1 MIRRILPS
9 FFKRYI
15 GLFISMVFVSMLSV
29 ALLCTFVSSIT
40 NLKSIYASYLDKY
53 GNVDE
58 QVSISLVEKSDLTP
72 LNDIAEIETYDARLT
87 LDSFLKKD
95 DGRTIVTRVFS
106 YDEKNDGVF
115 KRYILESKEPD
126 KNIPNLSICRKF
138 AKNNGF
144 KLGDTIQLGYFGIFA
159 DFHISEIVETAEGI
173 YPRAN
178 DYIWSDNQDFGYMY
192 INNTELTK
200 ALLSLAEV
208 VKERIASD
216 SEFAE
221 EYERI
226 VSITGITFPDLRT
239 IDAHFV
245 DDFANQIIVRNVEG
259 TGSNDVLKKIEKVV
273 KDIGSEVKTA
283 TIGENLPYRVYMSN
297 AIRQLTI
304 ASVFLP
310 VFFYSVAMIV
320 IGLFM
325 NQIIKS
331 MTSQIGVLMS
341 IGVGYGDIISVF
353 LAFAALMGL
362 TSGVLGVPIG
372 YGINVLLVNVMI
384 QTYSIPILTA
394 SLSIPICALA
404 IGALVLFALL
414 ATFLSCLTIF
424 KISPKDAVISNESK
438 RRKMPKAIEKVIDK
452 GPLNIKLG
460 VNSIVQNPRRFFVS
474 AFSIAASII
483 LILLSSFFYVSKNEM
498 ISQSVNRRLNYD
510 CQIYFTEKE
519 EQSSIDDFRS
529 QSFIKEDEDGDK
541 LFEDCYYTYVQATHG
556 GDPIY
561 LECLAFDP
569 SSQADLISIPGS
581 NGSGEINIQ
590 ETGVILPKTDAQR
603 LGVKKGETIT
613 INEKAVV
620 VTDISFQY
628 FHPITYL
635 SKTQMKDISDQYVSS
650 FILDVQDEEAFLTY
664 LSENKNQCLTVF
676 TRSLAKD
683 LYAIF
688 NSIDVFIYI
697 MIGFSLGMSFVIL
710 TIMSQ
715 NALLEQQR
723 QISVM
728 RAIGFRV
735 LDISNLWTLQSIG
748 QIILSA
754 IVAIPAGVGVSLIL
768 FKMCSSAAQIYPFI
782 FSWPVVLMA
791 LGFVLVVIAS
801 AHGISM
807 FTIRRWNLADNT
819 RSRE

>member
-40 NLKSIYASYLDKY
+40 NLKSIYSAYLEKY
-53 GNVDE
+53 GDIDE
-58 QVSISLVEKSDLTP
+58 QLSISLVEKSDLSP
-72 LNDIAEIETYDARLT
+72 LDDIVEIESYDARLT
-87 LDSFLKKD
+87 IDSYLKKD
-95 DGRTIVTRVFS
+95 DGRTIVTRLFS
-106 YDEKNDGVF
+106 YDEKNDEVF
-115 KRYILESKEPD
+115 KRYILESTKPSQTE
-126 KNIPNLSICRKF
+126 PNLSICRKF

-144 KLGDTIQLGYFGIFA
+144 KLGDTIQLGYFGVFA

-192 INNTELTK
+192 INNEELTK

-208 VKERIASD
+208 VKEKIITD

-221 EYERI
+221 QYEEF

-239 IDAHFV
+239 IDTHFV
-245 DDFANQIIVRNVEG
+245 DTFANQIIVKNVEG
-259 TGSNDVLKKIEKVV
+259 TGSEEVLKKIEKVI
-273 KDIGSEVKTA
+273 KDIGAEVKTA
-283 TIGENLPYRVYMSN
+283 TIGDNLPYRIYMSN

-331 MTSQIGVLMS
+331 MTAQIGVLMS
-341 IGVGYGDIISVF
+341 IGVGHGDIISVF
-353 LAFAALMGL
+353 LVFAALMGL

-394 SLSIPICALA
+394 SLSIPICAMA

-424 KISPKDAVISNESK
+424 KITPKDAVISNESK
-438 RRKMPKAIEKVIDK
+438 RRKMPKALEKVIDK

-498 ISQSVNRRLNYD
+498 ISQSVKRRLNYD
-510 CQIYFTEKE
+510 CQIYLTQKE
-519 EQSSIDDFRS
+519 EDSFIEDFRS
-529 QSFIKEDEDGDK
+529 QSFIKEEDGVK
-541 LFEDCYYTYVQATHG
+541 LFEDCYYTYIQASHS

-569 SSQADLISIPGS
+569 NSKTELICIPG
-581 NGSGEINIQ
+581 GSGYGTINIQ
-590 ETGVILPKTDAQR
+590 ESGLILPKSDAQR
-603 LGVKKGETIT
+603 LGVKKGDSIT
-613 INEKAVV
+613 INEKEVV
-620 VTDISFQY
+620 ITDISFQY

-635 SKTQMKDISDQYVSS
+635 SKNQLAEISDKYVSS

-748 QIILSA
+748 QIILSS

-768 FKMCSSAAQIYPFI
+768 FNMCSSAAQIYPFI

-791 LGFVLVVIAS
+791 LGFVLVVIAT

-807 FTIRRWNLADNT
+807 LSIKRWNLADNT